1 MASVSASTEGSQS
14 LFDAVVAA
22 HAGDAGV
29 TQSKMFGSPGL
40 KTGGKVF
47 ACLSRGK
54 LVVKLP
60 AERVEALVA
69 QGKGARFD
77 PGMGRQM
84 REWVEVAPSSAAEWL
99 GIAAEARAFVE
110 AAR

>member
-1 MASVSASTEGSQS
+1 MAAIVDASQP
-14 LFDAVVAA
+14 LFDAVAAA

-29 TQSKMFGSPGL
+29 TRSKMFGSPGL

-47 ACLSRGK
+47 ACLWQGK

-60 AERVEALVA
+60 AARVAALVA
-69 QGKGARFD
+69 EGKGARFD

-84 REWVEVAPSSAAEWL
+84 KEWVEVGPSSADEWL
-99 GIAAEARAFVE
+99 ALAAESRAFVE